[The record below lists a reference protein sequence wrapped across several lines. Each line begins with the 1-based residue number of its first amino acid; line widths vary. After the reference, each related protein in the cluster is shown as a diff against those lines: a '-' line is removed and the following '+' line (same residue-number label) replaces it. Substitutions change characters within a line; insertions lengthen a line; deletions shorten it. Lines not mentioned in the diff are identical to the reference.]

1 MCHVYLD
8 SQSAKCNEND
18 SLIFLVRR
26 AVRGIDETA
35 TDDNVVAMAVSTLEK
50 RFKESQGEGV
60 VGAPA
65 AALMAD
71 RETEVDFPRD
81 IHPCKSGESVFFF
94 QMK

>member
-1 MCHVYLD
+1 
-8 SQSAKCNEND
+8 
-18 SLIFLVRR
+18 
-26 AVRGIDETA
+26 
-35 TDDNVVAMAVSTLEK
+35 MAVSTLEK

-94 QMK
+94 PNEMKILFDLSKSLLVFV